1 MALITSLGVG
11 STLDMSGIVDKL
23 VAIRKSPIANL
34 IASETKVTAKV
45 SALGQIKSKFADV
58 QDLMEKLLLPSAWG
72 ARTATSSNTSVATI
86 SAKETANVTS
96 FSLAVTQLAKE
107 QSAASA
113 KITGGQPVGAGT
125 LKLRLGTWGD
135 AGAAAAANTAAA
147 SALADDQAAA
157 TAITAFA
164 SGAPAN
170 ATTAG
175 AYAVAYTAWVASVG
189 ANDHATP
196 SLQSAETDALAALDA
211 AKAALDPADLAALD
225 ALPASVTATATD
237 ASALKGAAVS
247 ASAGAFVPSTSADVG
262 IDVTAE
268 DTVST
273 IAAKINA
280 ANAGVTATVFNDGT
294 SDRLL
299 LRSAATGAE
308 SGFRLQ
314 AFDTSGAMLVGGD
327 NLSRMAFDPAS
338 GAFGMTGAGAGTV
351 QYAQDAKA
359 SIDGFDVTS
368 SSNKLEG
375 NLPGVTINLLAT
387 TGATPLTM
395 TITKDTAPAV
405 TSLTDFVTKFN
416 ALTDTLTDL
425 SKYDP
430 ATKVAGEFQGDSMIY
445 TIENSLRSLIAS
457 SSLGASMQRLTDVG
471 IELNSEGKL
480 SLNVAKLTVAANNGN
495 ALQQLFANDNG
506 NAQTNGFAVKLRD
519 LAASM
524 LDTTGSLALKSASL
538 QKALETNAAE
548 QLKTSDE
555 VAAFEA
561 RLRAQYA
568 VMDAQISQ
576 SNTVSRILAA
586 QVAAYNKN
594 TS

>member
-135 AGAAAAANTAAA
+135 AGAAAANTAAA

-157 TAITAFA
+157 AAITAFA

-225 ALPASVTATATD
+225 ALPASVTAAATD

-416 ALTDTLTDL
+416 ALTDTLTEL

-445 TIENSLRSLIAS
+445 TIENSLRTLIAS

-471 IELNSEGKL
+471 IELNAQGKL

-495 ALQQLFANDNG
+495 ALQQLFTNDNG